1 MFDCLHA
8 INQRSFSLIFCSR
21 WADNREIQ
29 QFFEQEFEF
38 YTKFAESLASLLVY
52 VTISLFIILNLSN
65 CNIKTSISRLVQ
77 GLLLA
82 YCTRFLKLG
91 ALLWV
96 SGPDTDF
103 LWTFVEFFFLVTSV
117 SVVRVLT
124 SLDGVRSWNVMI
136 IVHLARYA
144 SHNIAQLIGRNIT
157 DTFPCV

>member
-1 MFDCLHA
+1 MVTR
-8 INQRSFSLIFCSR
+8 NQSKIRFSHFSCSR

-52 VTISLFIILNLSN
+52 LSISLFIILNLNN
-65 CNIKTSISRLVQ
+65 CNIRTTISRFVL

-82 YCTRFLKLG
+82 YCTRFLKLA

-103 LWTFVEFFFLVTSV
+103 LWSFVEVFFLVTSV

-124 SLDGVRSWNVMI
+124 NLDGVRSWNVMI
-136 IVHLARYA
+136 IVHVARYF
-144 SHNIAQLIGRNIT
+144 SHNIAQLIGRDVS